1 MKSTKSTALLL
12 YGGKGC
18 EADVSEKGA
27 IYLRSL
33 IPSDSYN
40 LIPVFIDKRGG
51 WFIKEPGNTAPPSPE
66 SAVTPAIKGGL
77 GGISTSDGFLW
88 ADCAFPLLH
97 GDFGEDGVIQG
108 ALAAANIPYVGAD
121 NYLGPLA
128 MDKAYTKIIA
138 ESLGVK
144 CAKSVLA
151 IRGSDLYG
159 MDRAKRIAEETFG
172 YPMFIKPAR
181 LGSSVGASAVLRE
194 EDFLRAYSAAD
205 AVCDGRVLIEELVDI
220 ATEAEC
226 AVFRVKN
233 KEIITDFG
241 SISCNFGFYDY
252 EKKYSGESGA
262 SVSDFSDIDPRTKG
276 IMREYSSRLTDVLG
290 IRHLARIDFFITKK
304 GEVLFNEIN
313 TMPGFTCGS
322 LYPKLLERAGI
333 DPSWA
338 VSQMIE
344 DARGS

>member
-1 MKSTKSTALLL
+1 MKIAKPTVLLL

-18 EADVSEKGA
+18 EADVSENGA

-33 IPSDSYN
+33 IPTDSYN

-51 WFIKEPGNTAPPSPE
+51 WFIKEPGDSAQPSPE
-66 SAVTPAIKGGL
+66 AAVTPAIKGGL
-77 GGISTSDGFLW
+77 GGIITNGDFLEV
-88 ADCAFPLLH
+88 DCAFPLLH

-138 ESLGVK
+138 ESLGIK
-144 CAKSVLA
+144 CAKSVLG
-151 IRGSDLYG
+151 IRGSDSYG
-159 MDRAKRIAEETFG
+159 RDSVKCIAERNFG

-181 LGSSVGASAVLRE
+181 LGSSVGASAVLCE

-220 ATEAEC
+220 ALEAEC

-241 SISCNFGFYDY
+241 CISCKCGFYDY
-252 EKKYSGESGA
+252 GKKYSGESGA
-262 SVSDFSDIDPRTKG
+262 SVSDFSDIDPQAKS

-313 TMPGFTCGS
+313 TMPGFTGGS
-322 LYPKLLERAGI
+322 LYPKLLARAGI

-344 DARGS
+344 DAKGS